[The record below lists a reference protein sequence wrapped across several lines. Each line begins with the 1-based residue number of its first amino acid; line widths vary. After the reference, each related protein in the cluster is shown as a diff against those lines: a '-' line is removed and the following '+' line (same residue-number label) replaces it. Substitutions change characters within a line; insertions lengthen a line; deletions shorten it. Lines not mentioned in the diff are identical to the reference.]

1 MSTTPQISAKDV
13 AALRQQTGAGMMDC
27 KRALEEAGGDTGK
40 AKEILKKKGLEK
52 ADNIAAK
59 GAGGGG
65 PKEGRIGTYIHSTGK
80 VAAMIELNCDTD
92 FVAKNEEFQALM
104 KDLAVAVCAFEPIAV
119 SKDQIPAEV
128 VEAEKAKYANDVKGK
143 PPEIAAKIIEGKMEK
158 NLYAK
163 IPGGCLL
170 NMPYPKEDEFK
181 GNYGDFLKSKVAKLK
196 ENIVLRRFVRME
208 VGK

>member
-1 MSTTPQISAKDV
+1 MANIDAKTVND
-13 AALRQQTGAGMMDC
+13 LRLETGAGMMDC
-27 KRALEEAGGDTGK
+27 KKALEEAAGDRTK
-40 AKEILKKKGLEK
+40 AKEILKKRGLEK

-59 GAGGGG
+59 GAGGG

-119 SKDQIPAEV
+119 SKDQVPADV

-143 PPEIAAKIIEGKMEK
+143 PPEIAAKILEGKMEK

-163 IPGGCLL
+163 IPGGVLL
-170 NMPYPKEDEFK
+170 SMPYPKEDEFK
-181 GNYGDFLKSKVAKLK
+181 GTYGDLLKSTVAKLK
-196 ENIVLRRFVRME
+196 ENIQLRRFVRME

>member
-1 MSTTPQISAKDV
+1 MANIDAKTVND
-13 AALRQQTGAGMMDC
+13 LRLETGAGMMDC
-27 KRALEEAGGDTGK
+27 KRALEEAGGNLDK

-59 GAGGGG
+59 GAGGTG

-80 VAAMIELNCDTD
+80 VGAMVEVTCDTD

-104 KDLAVAVCAFEPIAV
+104 KDLAVAVAAFDPMVV
-119 SKDQIPAEV
+119 SKDQLPAEL
-128 VEAEKAKYANDVKGK
+128 VEAEKAKYANDIKGK

-158 NLYAK
+158 NLYAQK
-163 IPGGCLL
+163 CLL
-170 NMPYPKEDEFK
+170 HMPYPKEDEFK
-181 GNYGDFLKSKVAKLK
+181 GSYGDLLKSKVAKLK
-196 ENIVLRRFVRME
+196 ENIALRRFVRME

>member
-1 MSTTPQISAKDV
+1 MANIDAKTVND
-13 AALRQQTGAGMMDC
+13 LRLETGAGMMDC
-27 KRALEEAGGDTGK
+27 KKALEESGGDKNK

-59 GAGGGG
+59 GAAGTG

-119 SKDQIPAEV
+119 SKDQVPADV

-143 PPEIAAKIIEGKMEK
+143 PPEIAAKILDGKMEK

-163 IPGGCLL
+163 IPGGVLL
-170 NMPYPKEDEFK
+170 SMPYPKEDEFK
-181 GNYGDFLKSKVAKLK
+181 GTYGDLLKSKVAKLK
-196 ENIVLRRFVRME
+196 ENIQLRRFVRME

>member
-1 MSTTPQISAKDV
+1 MANIDAKTVND
-13 AALRQQTGAGMMDC
+13 LRLETGAGMMDC
-27 KRALEEAGGDTGK
+27 KRALEEAGGNKDK

-59 GAGGGG
+59 GAISGG

-80 VAAMIELNCDTD
+80 VGAMVEVTCDTD

-104 KDLAVAVCAFEPIAV
+104 KDLAVAVAAFDPMVI
-119 SKDQIPAEV
+119 SKDQLPADL
-128 VEAEKAKYANDVKGK
+128 VESEKAKYANDIKGK

-158 NLYAK
+158 NLYAQK
-163 IPGGCLL
+163 CLL

-181 GNYGDFLKSKVAKLK
+181 GNYGDLIKSKVAKLK
-196 ENIVLRRFVRME
+196 ENIQLRRFVRME

>member
-1 MSTTPQISAKDV
+1 MANIDAKTVND
-13 AALRQQTGAGMMDC
+13 LRLETGAGMMDC
-27 KRALEEAGGDTGK
+27 KKALEEAAGDKTK
-40 AKEILKKKGLEK
+40 AKEILKKRGLEK

-59 GAGGGG
+59 GAAGTG

-80 VAAMIELNCDTD
+80 VAAMVELNCDTD

-119 SKDQIPAEV
+119 SKDQVPADV

-143 PPEIAAKIIEGKMEK
+143 PPEIAAKILDGKMEK

-163 IPGGCLL
+163 IPGGVLL
-170 NMPYPKEDEFK
+170 SMPYPKEDEFK
-181 GNYGDFLKSKVAKLK
+181 GTYGDLLKSKVAKLK
-196 ENIVLRRFVRME
+196 ENIQLRRFVRME

>member
-1 MSTTPQISAKDV
+1 MANIDAKTVND
-13 AALRQQTGAGMMDC
+13 LRLETGAGMMDC
-27 KRALEEAGGDTGK
+27 KRALEESNGDKTK
-40 AKEILKKKGLEK
+40 AKEIIRKKGLEK

-59 GAGGGG
+59 GAAGAG
-65 PKEGRIGTYIHSTGK
+65 PKEGRIGTYVHSTGK

-92 FVAKNEEFQALM
+92 FVAKNEEFLALL
-104 KDLAVAVCAFEPIAV
+104 KELAVAVCAFDPMVV
-119 SKDQIPAEV
+119 SKDQLPAEL
-128 VEAEKAKYANDVKGK
+128 VESEKAKYTNDIKGK
-143 PPEIAAKIIEGKMEK
+143 PPEIADKIIEGKMEK
-158 NLYAK
+158 NLYAQK
-163 IPGGCLL
+163 CLL

>member
-1 MSTTPQISAKDV
+1 MANIDAKTVND
-13 AALRQQTGAGMMDC
+13 LRLETGAGMMDC
-27 KRALEEAGGDTGK
+27 KRALEEANGDKAK

-59 GAGGGG
+59 GASGGG
-65 PKEGRIGTYIHSTGK
+65 PKEGRIGTYVHSTGK

-92 FVAKNEEFQALM
+92 FVAKNEEFQSLM
-104 KDLAVAVCAFEPIAV
+104 KELAVAVCAFEPLAV
-119 SKDQIPAEV
+119 SKDQIPADV

-170 NMPYPKEDEFK
+170 HMPYPKEDEFK
-181 GNYGDFLKSKVAKLK
+181 GTYGDFLKSKVAKLK

>member
-1 MSTTPQISAKDV
+1 MANIDAKAVND
-13 AALRQQTGAGMMDC
+13 LRLETGAGMMDC
-27 KRALEEAGGDTGK
+27 KRALEEAAGDKSK
-40 AKEILKKKGLEK
+40 AKEILKRKGLEK

-59 GAGGGG
+59 GAAGAG

-92 FVAKNEEFQALM
+92 FVAKNEEFQSLL

-119 SKDQIPAEV
+119 SKDQLPAEV
-128 VEAEKAKYANDVKGK
+128 VAAEKEKYANDIKGK
-143 PPEIAAKIIEGKMEK
+143 PPEIAAKIIEGKLEK

-163 IPGGCLL
+163 TCLL
-170 NMPYPKEDEFK
+170 SMVYPKEDEFK
-181 GNYGDFLKSKVAKLK
+181 GTYGDFLKSKVAKLK

>member
-1 MSTTPQISAKDV
+1 MANIDAKTVND
-13 AALRQQTGAGMMDC
+13 LRLETGAGMMDC
-27 KRALEEAGGDTGK
+27 KKALEEASGDKSK

-59 GAGGGG
+59 GAAGTG

-119 SKDQIPAEV
+119 SKDQVPADV

-143 PPEIAAKIIEGKMEK
+143 PPEIAAKILDGKMEK

-163 IPGGCLL
+163 IPGGVLL
-170 NMPYPKEDEFK
+170 SMPYPKEDEFK
-181 GNYGDFLKSKVAKLK
+181 GTYGDLLKSKVAKLK
-196 ENIVLRRFVRME
+196 ENIQLRRFVRME

>member
-1 MSTTPQISAKDV
+1 MANIDAKAVND
-13 AALRQQTGAGMMDC
+13 LRLETGAGMMDC
-27 KRALEEAGGDTGK
+27 KKALEEANGDKPK

-52 ADNIAAK
+52 AENIAAK

-119 SKDQIPAEV
+119 SKDQVPAEV

-163 IPGGCLL
+163 IPGGVLL
-170 NMPYPKEDEFK
+170 SMPYPKEDEFK
-181 GNYGDFLKSKVAKLK
+181 GTYGDLLKSKVAKLK
-196 ENIVLRRFVRME
+196 ENIQLRRFVRME

>member
-1 MSTTPQISAKDV
+1 MANIDAKTVND
-13 AALRQQTGAGMMDC
+13 LRLETGAGMMDC
-27 KRALEEAGGDTGK
+27 KKALEEAGGDRNK

-59 GAGGGG
+59 GAAGGG

-104 KDLAVAVCAFEPIAV
+104 KDLAVAVCAFEPCAV

-163 IPGGCLL
+163 IPGGVLL

-181 GNYGDFLKSKVAKLK
+181 GTYGDLLKSKVAKLK
-196 ENIVLRRFVRME
+196 ENIQLRRFVRME

>member
-1 MSTTPQISAKDV
+1 MANIDAKTVND
-13 AALRQQTGAGMMDC
+13 LRLETGAGMMDC
-27 KRALEEAGGDTGK
+27 KKALEEASGDRTK

-59 GAGGGG
+59 GAAGTG
-65 PKEGRIGTYIHSTGK
+65 PKEGRIGTYINSTGK
-80 VAAMIELNCDTD
+80 VAAMVELNCDTD

-119 SKDQIPAEV
+119 SKDQVPADV

-143 PPEIAAKIIEGKMEK
+143 PPEIAAKILDGKMEK

-163 IPGGCLL
+163 IPGGVLL
-170 NMPYPKEDEFK
+170 SMPYPKEDEFK
-181 GNYGDFLKSKVAKLK
+181 GTYGDLLKSKVAKLK
-196 ENIVLRRFVRME
+196 ENIQLRRFVRME

>member
-1 MSTTPQISAKDV
+1 MANIDAKTVND
-13 AALRQQTGAGMMDC
+13 LRLETGAGMMDC
-27 KRALEEAGGDTGK
+27 KRALEEAAGDKTK
-40 AKEILKKKGLEK
+40 AKEIIRKKGLEK
-52 ADNIAAK
+52 AENIAAK
-59 GAGGGG
+59 GAGTGG

-80 VAAMIELNCDTD
+80 VAAMVELNCDTD
-92 FVAKNEEFQALM
+92 FVAKNEEFLALM
-104 KDLAVAVCAFEPIAV
+104 KELAVAVAAFDPMVV
-119 SKDQIPAEV
+119 SKDQLPADL
-128 VEAEKAKYANDVKGK
+128 VESEKAKYAGDIKGK

-158 NLYAK
+158 NLYAQK
-163 IPGGCLL
+163 CLL

>member
-1 MSTTPQISAKDV
+1 MANIDAKTVND
-13 AALRQQTGAGMMDC
+13 LRLETGAGMMDC
-27 KRALEEAGGDTGK
+27 KKALEEAAGDKTK

-52 ADNIAAK
+52 AENIAAK

-80 VAAMIELNCDTD
+80 VAAMVELNCDTD

-119 SKDQIPAEV
+119 SKEQVPADV

-143 PPEIAAKIIEGKMEK
+143 PPEIAAKIIDGKMEK

-163 IPGGCLL
+163 IPGGVLL
-170 NMPYPKEDEFK
+170 SMPYPKEDEFK
-181 GNYGDFLKSKVAKLK
+181 GTYGDLLKSKVAKLK
-196 ENIVLRRFVRME
+196 ENIQLRRFVRME

>member
-1 MSTTPQISAKDV
+1 MATIDAKTVND
-13 AALRQQTGAGMMDC
+13 LRLETGAGMMDC
-27 KRALEEAGGDTGK
+27 KKALEEASGDKTK

-59 GAGGGG
+59 GAGGTG

-80 VAAMIELNCDTD
+80 VAAMVELNCDTD
-92 FVAKNEEFQALM
+92 FVAKNDEFQALM

-119 SKDQIPAEV
+119 SKEQVPADV

-143 PPEIAAKIIEGKMEK
+143 PPEIAAKIIDGKMEK

-163 IPGGCLL
+163 IPGGVLL
-170 NMPYPKEDEFK
+170 SMPYPKEDEFK
-181 GNYGDFLKSKVAKLK
+181 GTYGDLLKSKVAKLK
-196 ENIVLRRFVRME
+196 ENIQLRRFVRME

>member
-1 MSTTPQISAKDV
+1 MANIDAKTVND
-13 AALRQQTGAGMMDC
+13 LRLETGAGMMDC
-27 KRALEEAGGDTGK
+27 KRALEEAGGDLPK

-59 GAGGGG
+59 GASSGG

-92 FVAKNEEFQALM
+92 FVAKNDEFQTLM
-104 KDLAVAVCAFEPIAV
+104 KELAVAVCAFDPMVV
-119 SKDQIPAEV
+119 SKDQLPAEL
-128 VEAEKAKYANDVKGK
+128 VESEKAKYANDIKGK

-158 NLYAK
+158 NLYAQK
-163 IPGGCLL
+163 CLL

-208 VGK
+208 VDK